1 MPSDPDDCRARAR
14 LCAKLAAEAEDPTV
28 QRTFFELARACTEMV
43 ANIEQRVRTRGDDPS
58 RWHRRFRIE
67 HYWVKAAE
75 AEENLRQADS
85 EDLQTLYLTAAHW
98 WADLAKD
105 AAELERDPDGH
116 A

>member
-14 LCAKLAAEAEDPTV
+14 RCAELAAEAEDPKL
-28 QRTFFELARACTEMV
+28 QRTFLELARAYSDMV
-43 ANIEQRVRTRGDDPS
+43 ARIERRGRSRGDSS
-58 RWHRRFRIE
+58 RWHKRIGIE

-75 AEENLRQADS
+75 AEENLRQAES
-85 EDLQTLYLTAAHW
+85 EDLQRLYLTAAHW

-105 AAELERDPDGH
+105 AAELERNSKRH

>member
-14 LCAKLAAEAEDPTV
+14 LCAKLAAEATDPTL
-28 QRTFFELARACTEMV
+28 QRTFLELERACSEMV
-43 ANIEQRVRTRGDDPS
+43 AKLETHARADGPSVRHNTTG
-58 RWHRRFRIE
+58 IE

-75 AEENLRQADS
+75 AEENLRQAAN

-98 WADLAKD
+98 WAELAKD
-105 AAELERDPDGH
+105 AAELERDSDGH